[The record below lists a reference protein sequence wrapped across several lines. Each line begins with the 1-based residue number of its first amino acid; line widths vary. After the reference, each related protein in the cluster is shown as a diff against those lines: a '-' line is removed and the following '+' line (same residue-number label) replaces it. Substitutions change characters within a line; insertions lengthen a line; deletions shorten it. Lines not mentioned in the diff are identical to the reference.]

1 MKTPLYTDER
11 ELLVRLRQG
20 DQKAFEQVHSQYA
33 KLLAYKLSK
42 LIKIP
47 EVVEELHQD
56 VFMRLWDARSQLQ
69 EDTHLKPYLYTIARN
84 LVIDFYRKAAKQKGL
99 EKQLA
104 QHINLS
110 YDHIEPLLSS
120 KETATVLDQLI
131 KTLPPQRQKVFRM
144 IKQEGKTYEET
155 SVQLGVS
162 INTVKDHMRKSTD
175 FLKSQLRR
183 NYPHITFAIVVS
195 TIFH

>member
-1 MKTPLYTDER
+1 METPLYTDER

-20 DQKAFEQVHSQYA
+20 DYQAFEQVHNQYA

-47 EVVEELHQD
+47 EVVQELHQD
-56 VFMRLWDARSQLQ
+56 VFMRLWDARWQIK
-69 EDTHLKPYLYTIARN
+69 EDTNLKPYLYTIARN
-84 LVIDFYRKAAKQKGL
+84 LAIDFYRKAAKQKGL
-99 EKQLA
+99 ERQLA
-104 QHINLS
+104 QHISLS

-120 KETATVLDQLI
+120 KETEAVLDQLI
-131 KTLPPQRQKVFRM
+131 EMLPSQRQKVFRM
-144 IKQEGKTYEET
+144 IKQQGKTYEET

-175 FLKSQLRR
+175 FLKNQLSR
-183 NYPHITFAIVVS
+183 NYPHITFSIAASI
-195 TIFH
+195 IFY

>member
-1 MKTPLYTDER
+1 METPLYTDER

-20 DQKAFEQVHSQYA
+20 DYKAFEQVHNQYA

-47 EVVEELHQD
+47 EVVQELHQD
-56 VFMRLWDARSQLQ
+56 VFMRLWDARWQIK
-69 EDTHLKPYLYTIARN
+69 EDTNLKPYLYTIARN
-84 LVIDFYRKAAKQKGL
+84 LAIDFYRKAAKQKGL
-99 EKQLA
+99 ERQLA
-104 QHINLS
+104 QHISLS

-120 KETATVLDQLI
+120 KETEAVLDQLI
-131 KTLPPQRQKVFRM
+131 EMLPSQRQKVFRM
-144 IKQEGKTYEET
+144 IKQQGKTYEET

-175 FLKSQLRR
+175 FLKNQLSR
-183 NYPHITFAIVVS
+183 NYPHITFSIAASI
-195 TIFH
+195 IFY

>member
-1 MKTPLYTDER
+1 METSLYTDER
-11 ELLVRLRQG
+11 ELLVCLRQG
-20 DQKAFEQVHSQYA
+20 DQKAFEQVYNQYA
-33 KLLAYKLSK
+33 KLLAYKLAK

-47 EVVEELHQD
+47 EVVQELHQD
-56 VFMRLWDARSQLQ
+56 VFMRLWDARGQIP

-104 QHINLS
+104 QHIILS

-120 KETATVLDQLI
+120 KETAAVLDQLI
-131 KTLPPQRQKVFRM
+131 EMLPPQRQKVFRM

-162 INTVKDHMRKSTD
+162 VNTVKDHMRKSTD
-175 FLKSQLRR
+175 FLKRQLSR
-183 NYPHITFAIVVS
+183 NYPHITFSILAA
-195 TIFH
+195 TIFC